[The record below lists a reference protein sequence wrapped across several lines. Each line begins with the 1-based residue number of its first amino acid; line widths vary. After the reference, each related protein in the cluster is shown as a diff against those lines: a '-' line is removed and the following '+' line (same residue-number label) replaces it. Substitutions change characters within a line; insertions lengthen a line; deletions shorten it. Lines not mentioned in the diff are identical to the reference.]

1 MLHFTEFK
9 LNDNFGL
16 EAGIFDTKIIKDLH
30 EMTKNDLL
38 SSVKLS
44 PIFYQ
49 PIGFEKQKVWPVFKI
64 FSKEVND
71 GIKLTC
77 KNNKNALH

>member
-1 MLHFTEFK
+1 M
-9 LNDNFGL
+9 
-16 EAGIFDTKIIKDLH
+16 KDLH

-44 PIFYQ
+44 PIIYQ
-49 PIGFEKQKVWPVFKI
+49 PIGFEKQKACPVLRM
-64 FSKEVND
+64 FSKEVSD

-77 KNNKNALH
+77 KNNKNALN